1 MFVNRTDRPDTF
13 NSVEFTV
20 TKRRSKNWNALAAL
34 NLTKSHKWL
43 QAQATAPYQ
52 VPFALD
58 ETWDYSVKANVA
70 YEFPRDIS
78 AGLNYHYLAG
88 TPNYATD
95 QITGVPQLGTITIP
109 LESFGTRRNPALSIL
124 NARAAKG
131 FAMKG
136 NKKFVATVELFNA
149 LNSSVGTS
157 INYQYGAVGTAREF
171 GFVSTVVPP
180 MIGRIG
186 FEFKF

>member
-1 MFVNRTDRPDTF
+1 MKFGALTDETGREKTLTQSSFMSFLVKRDPDLRKRAF
-13 NSVEFTV
+13 HQFYAEFQDHQYTLA
-20 TKRRSKNWNALAAL
+20 TALA
-34 NLTKSHKWL
+34 
-43 QAQATAPYQ
+43 
-52 VPFALD
+52 
-58 ETWDYSVKANVA
+58 YSVKANVA

-109 LESFGTRRNPALSIL
+109 LEPFGTRRNPALSIL

>member
-1 MFVNRTDRPDTF
+1 
-13 NSVEFTV
+13 
-20 TKRRSKNWNALAAL
+20 
-34 NLTKSHKWL
+34 
-43 QAQATAPYQ
+43 
-52 VPFALD
+52 
-58 ETWDYSVKANVA
+58 
-70 YEFPRDIS
+70 
-78 AGLNYHYLAG
+78 
-88 TPNYATD
+88 
-95 QITGVPQLGTITIP
+95 
-109 LESFGTRRNPALSIL
+109 
-124 NARAAKG
+124 
-131 FAMKG
+131 MKG